1 MRCQCGPALLQLCLG
16 EHKRAGSELGKPNFL
31 CWGQVNGILESLY
44 CSCFGLSEQH
54 STITGPRITR
64 STKLWFVQNCSF
76 SLAKEGASKE
86 IPWLCLRKV
95 DCYSFWGVW
104 EWAVNDAK
112 IQKIKNTKEI
122 EQLQREKGGKNW
134 GGGVGDNEM
143 SVTIS
148 EMIPGR
154 MDGCKKVPAG
164 NEGTHHSPLP
174 KLLLQCPKT
183 CSHSEYDT
191 ICASQMQFALFFL
204 LFMYLF
210 LVSCLL

>member
-1 MRCQCGPALLQLCLG
+1 MPWTGSRYWNNLHGVLGYNLIVQCEVSVWALLQLCLG

-95 DCYSFWGVW
+95 DCYSLWGVW

-112 IQKIKNTKEI
+112 IQKN
-122 EQLQREKGGKNW
+122 
-134 GGGVGDNEM
+134 
-143 SVTIS
+143 
-148 EMIPGR
+148 
-154 MDGCKKVPAG
+154 KKY
-164 NEGTHHSPLP
+164 
-174 KLLLQCPKT
+174 KKKK
-183 CSHSEYDT
+183 
-191 ICASQMQFALFFL
+191 
-204 LFMYLF
+204 
-210 LVSCLL
+210 